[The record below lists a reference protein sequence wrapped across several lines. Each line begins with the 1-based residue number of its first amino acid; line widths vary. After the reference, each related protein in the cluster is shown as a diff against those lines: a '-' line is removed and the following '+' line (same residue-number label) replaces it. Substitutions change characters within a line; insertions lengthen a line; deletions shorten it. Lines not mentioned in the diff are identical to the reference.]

1 MNRNEERRYTPD
13 VEVRSEDDA
22 PPRIVGHAAL
32 WDSLSEDL
40 GNFREI
46 VRRGTFTR
54 SLKNNADIRA
64 LFNHSPDLIL
74 GRTAAG
80 TLKLEEDEIGLRF
93 EILPPDTTLGR
104 DLLESIR
111 RGDVSQVSFGFQVQ
125 EDRFSKLTDGTVLRE
140 LLDVDLF
147 DVSPV
152 VYPAYPQ
159 TSAEVRSRIDELT
172 ADDCE
177 EPESNEPEEPSEKP
191 DPLRVKR
198 MKLDLLEK

>member
-13 VEVRSEDDA
+13 VEVRNQDDA
-22 PPRIVGHAAL
+22 PPRIVGHAAV

-40 GNFREI
+40 GGFQEV

-54 SLKNNADIRA
+54 ALKENADIRA

-74 GRTAAG
+74 GRSSAG

-159 TSAEVRSRIDELT
+159 TTAEVRSRIDELT
-172 ADDCE
+172 SEDTE
-177 EPESNEPEEPSEKP
+177 SESNEPEEPCEKP
-191 DPLRVKR
+191 DPLRIKR

>member
-13 VEVRSEDDA
+13 VEVRTLDDA

-40 GNFREI
+40 GSFREI

-74 GRTAAG
+74 GRSSAG

-159 TSAEVRSRIDELT
+159 TT
-172 ADDCE
+172 A
-177 EPESNEPEEPSEKP
+177 
-191 DPLRVKR
+191 
-198 MKLDLLEK
+198 